1 MKLYLIRHGRT
12 MANEK
17 WLYCGSTDI
26 PLSDNGVKRINKS
39 VSNYPEA
46 QDYYTS
52 GMKRA
57 EQTFSLLYGDIAH
70 TTVPELSEMDFGDF
84 EMHSYEEL
92 KNDPK
97 YLAWITGDN
106 FKNVCPNGESGAQMT
121 ERVLKAFRG
130 IAEKGRDAVI
140 VTHGGVIAA
149 IMDYLF
155 PDEGK
160 NRYDWQPGSAE
171 GYAVDLKERKYHKI
185 PQ

>member
-1 MKLYLIRHGRT
+1 MQNKPFRCSMEILRIQLFP
-12 MANEK
+12 NLVK
-17 WLYCGSTDI
+17 W
-26 PLSDNGVKRINKS
+26 
-39 VSNYPEA
+39 
-46 QDYYTS
+46 TS
-52 GMKRA
+52 G
-57 EQTFSLLYGDIAH
+57 I
-70 TTVPELSEMDFGDF
+70 
-84 EMHSYEEL
+84 L
-92 KNDPK
+92 KC
-97 YLAWITGDN
+97 IRM
-106 FKNVCPNGESGAQMT
+106 NVCPNGESGAQMT

-171 GYAVDLKERKYHKI
+171 GYAVDLKERNYHKI